1 MKNSINFY
9 EQKKARVVP
18 PAKKTNYIN
27 SIIYKEISTPNN
39 NGAVKTKNNRDS
51 K

>member
-9 EQKKARVVP
+9 EQKKARGIQ

-27 SIIYKEISTPNN
+27 SIIYK
-39 NGAVKTKNNRDS
+39 
-51 K
+51 